1 MSCTSTCLLVA
12 IACTMLGVCIGMVSL
27 ALAVISKR
35 PAPVIDAQAR
45 QHADAGE
52 SQP

>member
-35 PAPVIDAQAR
+35 PAPVIDAQ
-45 QHADAGE
+45 QKESADSE
-52 SQP
+52 